1 MFKKILII
9 LSFLFLNFTNASYA
23 NNLIFFIES
32 AYKNN
37 PKLKAERENL
47 KATKENINISKS
59 EFLPSVTITGSIDSS
74 ISTER
79 TNQEGAN
86 LPDTNSDTSTK
97 TLSVD
102 QKIFQGFEGY
112 NTLKK
117 SKLEVQQANYK
128 LKNIEQEIILQSAKA
143 YYDLVYKT
151 KSKEFN
157 YANLDLLEISLIPK
171 TTFARSFTLTG
182 T

>member
-1 MFKKILII
+1 MKF
-9 LSFLFLNFTNASYA
+9 FLLFAIFFFNFVNAFTA
-23 NNLIFFIES
+23 NNLLFFIES

-97 TLSVD
+97 STL
-102 QKIFQGFEGY
+102 
-112 NTLKK
+112 
-117 SKLEVQQANYK
+117 
-128 LKNIEQEIILQSAKA
+128 
-143 YYDLVYKT
+143 
-151 KSKEFN
+151 
-157 YANLDLLEISLIPK
+157 
-171 TTFARSFTLTG
+171 
-182 T
+182 

>member
-1 MFKKILII
+1 MKVFLILII
-9 LSFLFLNFTNASYA
+9 LLITYRPAFSATD
-23 NNLIFFIES
+23 LIFLIES

-47 KATKENINISKS
+47 KATKENINISKR
-59 EFLPSVTITGSIDSS
+59 EFIPSVTITGSIDSS

-128 LKNIEQEIILQSAKA
+128 LKNIEQEIILKSSVA
-143 YYDLVYKT
+143 YYDLFYKN
-151 KSKEFN
+151 KSRC
-157 YANLDLLEISLIPK
+157 L
-171 TTFARSFTLTG
+171 G
-182 T
+182 CV